1 MPTVSVA
8 ELEALCRAAFAAH
21 GFDAEAADVCTREV
35 VAAERRGRRSHGVAM
50 VPRLLAAAEPDA
62 GTPTRTLDSPTLA
75 HIDGNGAPGPLVSE
89 IAMDLAIAKAEAGS
103 GAAVG
108 VRNDAVFLTA
118 GYQPRRAAERGLV
131 ALVVGVAAPKLA
143 PWGSAEALIGT
154 DPLGVAVPAE
164 PEPLVLDM
172 AIGALKPPDVRR
184 AERRGESLP
193 DGVAIA
199 ADGTPTTDPAAA
211 LEGALLP
218 FGGHRGSGLG
228 IMIEL
233 LAGALVGAHTGPLP
247 GPARVPCSSPCGPT
261 RSASAPSSP
270 TRCGEFAERVRDS
283 PPRAGAERVL
293 MPGDRAAASAAAA
306 RRDGLE
312 LEESALAK
320 LRAAGA
326 GSA

>member
-1 MPTVSVA
+1 MATVSVA
-8 ELEALCRAAFAAH
+8 DLEALCRAAFAAH
-21 GFDAEAADVCTREV
+21 GFGAEAADVCTREV
-35 VAAERRGRRSHGVAM
+35 VEAECRGRRSHGVAM
-50 VPRLLAAAEPDA
+50 VPRLLAAAKPDA

-118 GYQPRRAAERGLV
+118 GYQPRRATERGLV

-143 PWGSAEALIGT
+143 PWGSAAALIGT
-154 DPLGVAVPAE
+154 DPLGLAVPAE

-172 AIGALKPPDVRR
+172 AIGALKPPDVRI
-184 AERRGESLP
+184 AEQRGESLP

-247 GPARVPCSSPCGPT
+247 GPARGALFVALRPDSFGFGAEFADAV
-261 RSASAPSSP
+261 R
-270 TRCGEFAERVRDS
+270 EFAEWVRDS

-312 LEESALAK
+312 LAENALEK

-326 GSA
+326 GPP

>member
-8 ELEALCRAAFAAH
+8 ELESLCRAAFAAH
-21 GFDAEAADVCTREV
+21 GFDAAAAGVCTREV
-35 VAAERRGRRSHGVAM
+35 VEAECRGRRSHGVAM
-50 VPRLLAAAEPDA
+50 VARLLAAAKPDA
-62 GTPTRTLDSPTLA
+62 GTPTTTLDTPALA

-143 PWGSAEALIGT
+143 PWGSAAALIGT

-193 DGVAIA
+193 EGVAIT

-228 IMIEL
+228 MMIEL

-247 GPARVPCSSPCGPT
+247 GPARGALFVALRPDAFGFG
-261 RSASAPSSP
+261 AEFAAAV
-270 TRCGEFAERVRDS
+270 GEFAERVRDS

-293 MPGDRAAASAAAA
+293 MPGDRAAASARAA

-312 LEESALAK
+312 LEESALEK

-326 GSA
+326 GPA